1 MIRALSPVPVTGAHD
16 KDATAAQA
24 VAHVVQMPRHLLDG
38 IEPFDRGTLGEDAQ
52 AYRAGT
58 ITCPEGTAPV
68 TTTDGQTVVVTC
80 KDTTPRPITDL

>member
-1 MIRALSPVPVTGAHD
+1 MIRVLFPLPASGAHD

-24 VAHVVQMPRHLLDG
+24 VAHVVQLPSPLLDG
-38 IEPFDRGTLGEDAQ
+38 IEPLDRGRLGQDAQ

-80 KDTTPRPITDL
+80 KDTTPPPITDL